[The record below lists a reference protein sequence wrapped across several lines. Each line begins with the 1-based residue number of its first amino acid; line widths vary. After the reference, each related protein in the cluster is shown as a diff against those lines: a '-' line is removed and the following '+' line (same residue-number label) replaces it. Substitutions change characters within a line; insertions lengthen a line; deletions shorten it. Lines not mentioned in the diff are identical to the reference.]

1 MNKDN
6 LVLCYWVAKH
16 KKHLSEHQQKL
27 AIRFCKSYTR
37 RTEYPIGR
45 GIARFMMLFNER
57 NTNIVHF
64 TREEINFYYV
74 Y

>member
-1 MNKDN
+1 MT
-6 LVLCYWVAKH
+6 
-16 KKHLSEHQQKL
+16 EHQRKL
-27 AIRFCKSYTR
+27 AIRFCKSYTK

-57 NTNIVHF
+57 NNKIIHF